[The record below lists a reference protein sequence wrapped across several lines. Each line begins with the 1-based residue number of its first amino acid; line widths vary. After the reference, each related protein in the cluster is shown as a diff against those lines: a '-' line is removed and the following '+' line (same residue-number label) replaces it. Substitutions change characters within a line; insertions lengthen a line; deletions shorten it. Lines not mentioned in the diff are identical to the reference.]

1 MINNCPRISV
11 IMPVYNSQD
20 TVYFSIRSV
29 LNQTYSNLDFI
40 IINDGSTD
48 DSESVILSFK
58 DTRIKYFKISHK
70 GRSYAS
76 NYGISKA
83 ATEFIARIDADDLF
97 VKEKLKSQMGFIKE
111 HPEIDFIF
119 SWSVFYNETDM
130 LRFWKSPESD
140 SDIKSKMMYLNPIN
154 HSSVIYK
161 KDVILKLSGYN
172 ETLDINEDYDLWIRA
187 SKEYKFYCLQ
197 EYLVYSKL
205 KDDLFKKKFDKELVL
220 LLTKNINNI
229 PGLERKERNDLLGRV
244 EYYYGNPEEA
254 RKNLIN
260 GNITRNFKLLLYSYI
275 PGLVLNKLRGKRFSL
290 FLSKDFFRK
299 YSFRNILKQMLAE

>member
-20 TVYFSIRSV
+20 TVHFSIRSV
-29 LNQTYSNLDFI
+29 LNQTYDNFDFI

-140 SDIKSKMMYLNPIN
+140 YDIKSKMMYLNPIN
-154 HSSVIYK
+154 HSSIIYK